1 MQQLTPHHTAY
12 PPLIIQHTHPSSY
25 SIPSPHCIEHHPVD
39 KPLPSER
46 KPYYTGYSPLW
57 LRAQGRPNFWYYN
70 VIYKCTRLH
79 SQLFWD
85 ACDPWAA
92 GWAHLL
98 ECVYAVT
105 LTTVLFFLWLK
116 FALKKNLTWTE
127 SRHPRLG
134 WEVERKIMPASNTKI
149 SAQYF
154 FPLSFMWHVLSWNL
168 YRNQRSREE
177 RKRKKLW

>member
-1 MQQLTPHHTAY
+1 MPTRHHTAHLPLTIQHTHPSPYNTPSPHHAATHPSPCSIPTPHHTAY

-70 VIYKCTRLH
+70 VIYKCTWLH

-116 FALKKNLTWTE
+116 FALKKKSNLN
-127 SRHPRLG
+127 R
-134 WEVERKIMPASNTKI
+134 V
-149 SAQYF
+149 
-154 FPLSFMWHVLSWNL
+154 
-168 YRNQRSREE
+168 
-177 RKRKKLW
+177 